1 MMYVKES
8 FNILPREKLARSGAS
23 SLSDRELLALLIG
36 SGNRQQPVGAIA
48 EALQGLLD
56 RSNAAV
62 SAEDLTQIPGIG
74 TAKAAVIAAALE
86 YTRRRLCPA
95 PNRVAFPRDVLPLV
109 RHLADRPQE
118 TFTTLTM
125 NGAHEVIRLRIISVG
140 LVNRTVVHPR
150 EVFVGAIK
158 DRAAALIAC
167 HNHPSGNLDPSREDR
182 EVTHRLYQA
191 GETIGIPLLDHIIFS
206 SRGYTSFLEEGQLSA
221 GPLS

>member
-8 FNILPREKLARSGAS
+8 FNMLPREKLGLSGAS
-23 SLSDRELLALLIG
+23 ALSDRELLSLLIG
-36 SGNRQQPVGAIA
+36 SGSRQRPVGEIA
-48 EALQGLLD
+48 RSLEELLD
-56 RSNAAV
+56 RTNA
-62 SAEDLTQIPGIG
+62 SATLEELTRVPGIG
-74 TAKAAVIAAALE
+74 TAKAGVIAAAME

-95 PNRVAFPRDVLPLV
+95 PNRIAFPRDVLPLV

-118 TFTTLTM
+118 TFITLTL

-150 EVFVGAIK
+150 EVYVGAIK

-167 HNHPSGNLDPSREDR
+167 HNHPSGNLEASREDQ
-182 EVTHRLYQA
+182 EVTQRLRQA

-206 SRGYTSFLEEGQLSA
+206 SRGYFSFLEEGKLT
-221 GPLS
+221 